1 MLWFFTHTFYFM
13 LSQIGSRSKQNEV
26 KLALNN
32 EDGELIV
39 KGGFYG
45 ASFSTIDTLNEND
58 DNIEE
63 DNLNWYILV
72 IYILLMMVFFYD
84 L

>member
-1 MLWFFTHTFYFM
+1 M
-13 LSQIGSRSKQNEV
+13 

-63 DNLNWYILV
+63 DDLNWYILV
-72 IYILLMMVFFYD
+72 IYIFHLWWFSFMTYNGFLSECGTIWMVF
-84 L
+84 LT